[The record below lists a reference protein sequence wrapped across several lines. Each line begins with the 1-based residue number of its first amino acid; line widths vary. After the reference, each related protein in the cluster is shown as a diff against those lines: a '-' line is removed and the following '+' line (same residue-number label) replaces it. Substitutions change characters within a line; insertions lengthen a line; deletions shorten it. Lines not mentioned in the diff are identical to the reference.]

1 MASKHRSYEM
11 IPMESNKEPLLLRI
25 TGNKE
30 QPLTTESD
38 PLDAKV
44 QAKSHRKFLI
54 LLFILVIVIIISVFV
69 GIFVSNYTGKVG
81 NNKRK

>member
-1 MASKHRSYEM
+1 MTSKHRSYEM
-11 IPMESNKEPLLLRI
+11 IPMEGNKEPLLLRI

-44 QAKSHRKFLI
+44 QSKSHRKFLI
-54 LLFILVIVIIISVFV
+54 LLFFLVTVIIISVFV